1 MIRQR
6 WDVGWTTRADDR
18 TTHPNRREGMM
29 SEPILKVL
37 TGRVERLERAAR
49 WWKHLASFMLALLGI
64 AVLLG
69 AKAGKKPAIPEELRA
84 QRVVLVDKAN
94 KGRAALEMVS
104 DNQPGLVLLD
114 DAGRPRLTLSL
125 TQYGE
130 PTLSF
135 ADAGG
140 TRRIVLGLDLYGTVL
155 RFTDDSG
162 NLRAALAVPSEGEPE
177 LELVGKD
184 DKILWRA
191 P

>member
-1 MIRQR
+1 MI
-6 WDVGWTTRADDR
+6 RADDR
-18 TTHPNRREGMM
+18 TTHANKQEGMM
-29 SEPILKVL
+29 NEPILEVL
-37 TGRVERLERAAR
+37 TGRVERLEHATRR
-49 WWKHLASFMLALLGI
+49 WKCLASFILALLGI

-69 AKAGKKPAIPEELRA
+69 ARASKKPGIPAELRA
-84 QRVVLVDKAN
+84 QRVVLMDKAD
-94 KGRAALEMVS
+94 KERAALAVVS

-114 DAGRPRLTLSL
+114 ATGKPRLTLSL
-125 TQYGE
+125 TRYGE

-162 NLRAALAVPSEGEPE
+162 NLRAALVVPSEGEPE

>member
-1 MIRQR
+1 MH
-6 WDVGWTTRADDR
+6 A
-18 TTHPNRREGMM
+18 NRREGMM
-29 SEPILKVL
+29 NGPILKVL
-37 TGRVERLERAAR
+37 TGRVERRERATR
-49 WWKHLASFMLALLGI
+49 WWKCLASLILTLLGI

-69 AKAGKKPAIPEELRA
+69 AKAGKKPAIPAVLRA
-84 QRVVLVDKAN
+84 QRVVLVDKTD
-94 KGRAALEMVS
+94 KERAALAVVS

-114 DAGRPRLTLSL
+114 DTGKPRLTLSL
-125 TQYGE
+125 SQYVE
-130 PTLSF
+130 PTLRF

-162 NLRAALAVPSEGEPE
+162 NLRAALVVPSEGEPE

-184 DKILWRA
+184 DKILWRV

>member
-1 MIRQR
+1 MMH
-6 WDVGWTTRADDR
+6 A
-18 TTHPNRREGMM
+18 NRREGMM
-29 SEPILKVL
+29 NGLILKVL
-37 TGRVERLERAAR
+37 TGRVERLERVTR
-49 WWKHLASFMLALLGI
+49 WWKCLASFILVLLGI

-69 AKAGKKPAIPEELRA
+69 AKAGKKPAIPAELRA
-84 QRVVLVDKAN
+84 QRVVLVDKAD
-94 KGRAALEMVS
+94 KERAALAVIS

-114 DAGRPRLTLSL
+114 DTGKPRLTLSL
-125 TQYGE
+125 SQYGE

-162 NLRAALAVPSEGEPE
+162 NLRAALVVPSEGEPE

-184 DKILWRA
+184 DKILWRV

>member
-1 MIRQR
+1 MH
-6 WDVGWTTRADDR
+6 A
-18 TTHPNRREGMM
+18 NRREGMM
-29 SEPILKVL
+29 NGPILKVL
-37 TGRVERLERAAR
+37 TGRVERRERATR
-49 WWKHLASFMLALLGI
+49 WWKCLASFILALLGI

-69 AKAGKKPAIPEELRA
+69 AKAGKKPAIPAELRA
-84 QRVVLVDKAN
+84 QRVVLVDKAD
-94 KGRAALEMVS
+94 KERAALAVVS

-114 DAGRPRLTLSL
+114 DTGKPRLTLSL
-125 TQYGE
+125 SQYGE

-162 NLRAALAVPSEGEPE
+162 NLRAALVVPSEGEPE

-184 DKILWRA
+184 DKILWRV

>member
-1 MIRQR
+1 M
-6 WDVGWTTRADDR
+6 RADDR
-18 TTHPNRREGMM
+18 TMHANRREGMM
-29 SEPILKVL
+29 DGPILKVL
-37 TGRVERLERAAR
+37 TGRVERRERVTR
-49 WWKHLASFMLALLGI
+49 WWKCPAGFILALLGI

-69 AKAGKKPAIPEELRA
+69 AKAGKKPAIPAELRA
-84 QRVVLVDKAN
+84 QRVVLVDKTD
-94 KGRAALEMVS
+94 KERAALAVVS

-114 DAGRPRLTLSL
+114 DTWKPRRTLSL
-125 TQYGE
+125 SQYGE

-162 NLRAALAVPSEGEPE
+162 NLRAALVVPSKGEPE
-177 LELVGKD
+177 LELVGRD

>member
-1 MIRQR
+1 
-6 WDVGWTTRADDR
+6 
-18 TTHPNRREGMM
+18 MM
-29 SEPILKVL
+29 NEPSLKVL
-37 TGRVERLERAAR
+37 TGRVERLERATR
-49 WWKHLASFMLALLGI
+49 WWKCLASVILALLGI

-69 AKAGKKPAIPEELRA
+69 AKTSKKPAIPAELRA

-94 KGRAALEMVS
+94 KERAALAVVS
-104 DNQPGLVLLD
+104 DNQPGLILLD
-114 DAGRPRLTLSL
+114 GTGKPRLSLAL

-135 ADAGG
+135 TDAGG
-140 TRRIVLGLDLYGTVL
+140 TRRIILGLDLYGTIL

-162 NLRAALAVPSEGEPE
+162 NLRAALVIPSEGEPE
-177 LELVGKD
+177 FELVGKE